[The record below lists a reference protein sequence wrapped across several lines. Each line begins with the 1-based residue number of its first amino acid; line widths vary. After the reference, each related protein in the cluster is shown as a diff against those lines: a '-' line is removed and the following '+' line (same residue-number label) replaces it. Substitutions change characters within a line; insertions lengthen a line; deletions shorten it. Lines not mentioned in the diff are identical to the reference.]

1 MKNNIKLLFSVLSL
15 VFIFTACNKYEEGP
29 KFSLLTKKARISG
42 TWKLEK
48 TIDADGTVEYHNDTE
63 RMTIEKDGTVKFT
76 EDGFSINGSW
86 EFISDKEAIS
96 FIISVFGESVV
107 ENFTILRLKNKEL
120 WLKDSDGTQSHF
132 AAV

>member
-48 TIDADGTVEYHNDTE
+48 TIDADGTVQYHNDTE
-63 RMTIEKDGTVKFT
+63 RMTIEKDGTVKLT
-76 EDGFSINGSW
+76 EDGFSIDRKSTRLNSSHVR
-86 EFISDKEAIS
+86 ISYA
-96 FIISVFGESVV
+96 VFCWKKKK
-107 ENFTILRLKNKEL
+107 KNK
-120 WLKDSDGTQSHF
+120 
-132 AAV
+132 